1 LVLLFKAF
9 CLFFLLKIKRAHK
22 AGSHS
27 KIGWDIFTDK
37 VIKVISEK
45 NNGCVFLL
53 WGAFAQVN

>member
-1 LVLLFKAF
+1 LLFKA
-9 CLFFLLKIKRAHK
+9 FFLLKIKRAHK